1 VIVRIMGEGQY
12 RLPEDVHGRVNE
24 LDNAVVA
31 AVEKDDE
38 DGFHVAFE
46 EMLDVIRTAGEHLG
60 DEELETSEVIVPPAD
75 TSMAEAAAD
84 FSGEGL
90 IPDER

>member
-12 RLPEDVHGRVNE
+12 RLGDDARERVNQ

-31 AVEKDDE
+31 AVEGDDE
-38 DGFHVAFE
+38 DGFHEAFE
-46 EMLDVIRTAGEHLG
+46 EMLDVIRTHGEHIG
-60 DEELETSEVIVPPAD
+60 DAEIETSDVIVPPAD
-75 TSMAEAAAD
+75 TSMAEATAE

-90 IPDER
+90 IPD

>member
-31 AVEKDDE
+31 AVEQDDE
-38 DGFHVAFE
+38 DAFHMAFE
-46 EMLDVIRTAGEHLG
+46 ELLDVIRTGGEHLG

-75 TSMAEAAAD
+75 TSMAEAAAE
-84 FSGEGL
+84 FSGDGL
-90 IPDER
+90 IPD

>member
-12 RLPEDVHGRVNE
+12 RLAEDCVQRVND
-24 LDNAVVA
+24 LDNTVVKAVDA
-31 AVEKDDE
+31 DDE
-38 DGFHVAFE
+38 DAFHVAFE
-46 EMLDVIRTAGEHLG
+46 EMLDIIRTEGEHVPD
-60 DEELETSEVIVPPAD
+60 DEIENSDVIVPPPD

-90 IPDER
+90 IPD